1 MNKISWDPRKMSTG
15 VPGVDAQHQEWI
27 RRYNNFCDAITN
39 GKGVEETRQ
48 TLDFF
53 IQYADTHF
61 SYEEIVMDERKCS
74 AAAANREDHEHM
86 RSILAGFHDYVAH
99 HGYSII
105 EMQSLR
111 SQMEKWL
118 INHILTIDIRLRE
131 TV

>member
-1 MNKISWDPRKMSTG
+1 M
-15 VPGVDAQHQEWI
+15 
-27 RRYNNFCDAITN
+27 
-39 GKGVEETRQ
+39 EEARQ

-61 SYEEIVMDERKCS
+61 SYEEKVMDERHC
-74 AAAANREDHEHM
+74 AAAELNREDHENM
-86 RSILAGFHDYVAH
+86 RRILAGFHEYVDH

-105 EMQSLR
+105 EMQGLR

-118 INHILTIDIRLRE
+118 VNHILTIDIRLRE